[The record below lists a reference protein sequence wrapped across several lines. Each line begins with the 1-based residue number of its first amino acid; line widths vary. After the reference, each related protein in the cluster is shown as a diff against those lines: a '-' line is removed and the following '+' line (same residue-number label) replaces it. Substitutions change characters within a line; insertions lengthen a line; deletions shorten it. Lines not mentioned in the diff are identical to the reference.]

1 LANALAAAATQ
12 LEVSSA
18 HVTFAQAQDIEALSA
33 AGYLLRKGVQ
43 FHWHN
48 QGYGSFDEFLGTLSS
63 RKRKA
68 IRKERAA
75 VAEAGITLRALS
87 GAEISSRHWDV
98 FFRFYISTS
107 DRKWGSPYLTR
118 EFFDRLGAVMGDKVV
133 LVMAERNGRP
143 IAGALNLKGA
153 DTLYGRNWGC
163 SADVPFL
170 HFEACYYQAIDYAI
184 AHGLARVEAGA
195 QGEHK
200 IQRGYLPVETRSAHW
215 IADPSLRKAVAD
227 FLKRER
233 AAMRREIEAL
243 TELSPYRRE
252 DQPGG
257 T

>member
-1 LANALAAAATQ
+1 
-12 LEVSSA
+12 V
-18 HVTFAQAQDIEALSA
+18 
-33 AGYLLRKGVQ
+33 
-43 FHWHN
+43 
-48 QGYGSFDEFLGTLSS
+48 
-63 RKRKA
+63 
-68 IRKERAA
+68 
-75 VAEAGITLRALS
+75 RALS
-87 GAEISSRHWDV
+87 GAEITAKHWDP